1 MTEDSAI
8 EPNLKDFSDE
18 HLFKLIASK
27 SEYLELAQNA
37 YEEIYRRYAKL
48 IWNLCNSACESFVV
62 VDLPAFIEEVFSQTM
77 IAIYEHPT
85 YKPGKG
91 KVATWISKIA
101 QNKARDLIKDWPR
114 PCEVLDGSRSIS
126 YLVEYDD
133 EEDYITPEQQQLN
146 QALSHISEKERDI
159 ILTYMMYQDGNKH
172 LPDDILN
179 ELRLRYNTTSENIR
193 QIKKRAMTK
202 LGAYIQQLQ
211 S

>member
-101 QNKARDLIKDWPR
+101 QNKAR
-114 PCEVLDGSRSIS
+114 
-126 YLVEYDD
+126 
-133 EEDYITPEQQQLN
+133 
-146 QALSHISEKERDI
+146 A
-159 ILTYMMYQDGNKH
+159 
-172 LPDDILN
+172 
-179 ELRLRYNTTSENIR
+179 
-193 QIKKRAMTK
+193 
-202 LGAYIQQLQ
+202 
-211 S
+211 